1 MLTPDGRPLAVA
13 RTFKPRRRRMSPT
26 RTAAFDRL
34 MPMYGLDVE
43 GPSTSTDDIFGRSV
57 SVALEI
63 GCGAGEAAIASAS
76 AQPEV
81 DLIAA
86 DVHTPGIARLLVD
99 IETAGLSNLRVIH
112 GDALEFLNRIP
123 HDSIDEIRIW
133 FPDPW
138 PKPKQRQRRIIT
150 QSIVSRLVQWL
161 TVGGQLRMATDIADY
176 AEQMLEVCTAH
187 PELEG
192 GVVDRPSDR
201 PITRFERKGIDAGR
215 AVTDLAFTRQGVNLN
230 EHSTI

>member
-1 MLTPDGRPLAVA
+1 MLAPDGRPMAVA

-34 MPMYGLDVE
+34 MPVYGLEVE
-43 GPSTSTDDIFGRSV
+43 GPSTSTDDIFGRTAP
-57 SVALEI
+57 VALEI

-123 HDSIDEIRIW
+123 RESVDEIRIW

-150 QSIVSRLVQWL
+150 QSIVLRLVQWL
-161 TVGGQLRMATDIADY
+161 KVGGQLRMATDIADY
-176 AEQMLEVCTAH
+176 AEQMLEVCSAH
-187 PELEG
+187 PELQG
-192 GVVDRPSDR
+192 GVVERPSDR

-215 AVTDLAFTRQGVNLN
+215 AVTDLAFTRRGPN
-230 EHSTI
+230 

>member
-1 MLTPDGRPLAVA
+1 MLTPDGRPMAVA

-43 GPSTSTDDIFGRSV
+43 GPSTSTEDIFGRAAP
-57 SVALEI
+57 VALEI

-99 IETAGLSNLRVIH
+99 IEAARLSNLRVIH
-112 GDALEFLNRIP
+112 GDALEFLHRIP
-123 HDSIDEIRIW
+123 SESLDEVRIW

-138 PKPKQRQRRIIT
+138 PKPKQRQRRLVT
-150 QSIVSRLVQWL
+150 ESIMARLVPW
-161 TVGGQLRMATDIADY
+161 VVHGGRLRMATDVEDY
-176 AEQMLEVCTAH
+176 AEQMLEVCSAH
-187 PELEG
+187 SELQG
-192 GVVDRPSDR
+192 GEVERPSDR
-201 PITRFERKGIDAGR
+201 PITRFERKGIEAGR
-215 AVTDLAFTRQGVNLN
+215 AVTDLEFTRRGSN
-230 EHSTI
+230 

>member
-26 RTAAFDRL
+26 RAAAFERL
-34 MPMYGLDVE
+34 MPLYGLDVE
-43 GPSTSTDDIFGRSV
+43 GPSLSAHDIFGRTAP
-57 SVALEI
+57 VALEI
-63 GCGAGEAAIASAS
+63 GCGAGEAAITSAS
-76 AQPEV
+76 AQPNV

-99 IETAGLSNLRVIH
+99 IESAELSNLRVIH

-123 HDSIDEIRIW
+123 HESVDEIRIW

-150 QSIVSRLVQWL
+150 QAIVDRLVPWI
-161 TVGGQLRMATDIADY
+161 VCGGRLRMATDIDDY
-176 AEQMLEVCTAH
+176 AEQMLEVCTRH
-187 PELEG
+187 PELQG
-192 GVVDRPSDR
+192 GVVERPSDR
-201 PITRFERKGIDAGR
+201 PITRFERKGIEAGR
-215 AVTDLAFTRQGVNLN
+215 SVTDLAFIRNR
-230 EHSTI
+230 

>member
-150 QSIVSRLVQWL
+150 KSIVSRLVQWL
-161 TVGGQLRMATDIADY
+161 KVGGQLRMATDIADY

-187 PELEG
+187 PELQG